1 MHSSLVARVALWL
14 AKQLKKKN
22 VSVNIDEKLLRA
34 AALLH
39 DIDKN
44 VSKLPGE
51 QHPDAGVRILEEEGM
66 GEVAAIVKTHP
77 LHSMLDPAISPKSWE
92 EKLVYLADKMV
103 KHEVITVDKRFAL
116 WKGEELPEEAV
127 AVLDAVYPKVKE
139 LEHDIFARI
148 GITPAQVAQL
158 VAAEYNESS

>member
-1 MHSSLVARVALWL
+1 M
-14 AKQLKKKN
+14 
-22 VSVNIDEKLLRA
+22 
-34 AALLH
+34 
-39 DIDKN
+39 
-44 VSKLPGE
+44 
-51 QHPDAGVRILEEEGM
+51 
-66 GEVAAIVKTHP
+66 
-77 LHSMLDPAISPKSWE
+77 
-92 EKLVYLADKMV
+92 
-103 KHEVITVDKRFAL
+103 ITVDKRFAL